1 MGAAEGATEEEIRLR
16 NEEIREGEREK
27 LMRWAKRRV
36 FGHHKQTI
44 ISK

>member
-1 MGAAEGATEEEIRLR
+1 MGAAEGTTEGEIRFR
-16 NEEIREGEREK
+16 NEEIREGEREM
-27 LMRWAKRRV
+27 LIRWAKRRV